1 MSSPA
6 MKDEAPPM
14 KTEEEP
20 PSKKPRKD
28 DDERVHRAALLLIKS
43 QMLSVPQVKRILIL
57 VGVREPPFRHRVW
70 PCLKSSSRF

>member
-1 MSSPA
+1 MSTSPIN
-6 MKDEAPPM
+6 DESPLI

-43 QMLSVPQVKRILIL
+43 QMLSVPQVGEL
-57 VGVREPPFRHRVW
+57 
-70 PCLKSSSRF
+70 